1 MDGCAS
7 CSARFTNDWAGAA
20 GGWGR
25 SAWEAMWLLDA
36 ATAGGGADGTVPQAQ
51 RNKQE
56 EGHAAASVK
65 KGLLVKMLVVSP

>member
-1 MDGCAS
+1 
-7 CSARFTNDWAGAA
+7 
-20 GGWGR
+20 
-25 SAWEAMWLLDA
+25 MWLLDA